1 MMQQKGYTRENERLE
16 PQKWIVWKMILLFKQ
31 VNFAGSSR
39 WFFKG
44 VMVGWL
50 RVLKVDWLS
59 DKWVIAQ
66 GDNMDYH
73 ILHDVIVFY
82 PNFGFDCFGD
92 EVFCAFFLV
101 TRMGL
106 FHPRKE
112 QSSNPPF

>member
-16 PQKWIVWKMILLFKQ
+16 PQKMNCLEDDSPFQ
-31 VNFAGSSR
+31 TSEFAGSSR

-59 DKWVIAQ
+59 DKWVILQ
-66 GDNMDYH
+66 MDKMDYD

-92 EVFCAFFLV
+92 EVFCVFFLV
-101 TRMGL
+101 TKMGL